1 MEPDFIKIEEKSNI
15 PKYKQLIQS
24 VYHAIENK
32 ALKKG
37 DKIPSINSISK
48 ERSLS
53 RDTVLTAFN
62 ELRARGIIA
71 STPGKGYYVKS
82 TEFEREQKIF
92 LLFDELNPFKET
104 LYNSFLE
111 SVKDKASVDIYFH
124 YFNLRVFRNLILE
137 NLNKYTT
144 YIIMP
149 VFFEGIKPIIQ
160 QIENARI
167 YLLDQLNPELADNYP
182 GIYQNFEKDVYH
194 ALYSGLDRLKRYN
207 KLIMVHPGGKEPQGQ
222 LKGFKRFCEENHFP
236 YKTIASLKDK
246 NIKEGEVYIVPDD
259 LDLVRLVKESKRKHF
274 RLGQDMGIIS
284 YNDTPLKEVVADGI
298 TTISTDFQY
307 MGKALADMVLD
318 KKKIQIENPSSLI
331 IRNSL

>member
-1 MEPDFIKIEEKSNI
+1 MEQNIIKIAKKSNV

-37 DKIPSINSISK
+37 DKIPSVNTISK
-48 ERSLS
+48 ELSLS

-62 ELRARGIIA
+62 ELKARGIID
-71 STPGKGYYVKS
+71 STPGKGYYVNS

-104 LYNSFLE
+104 LYYSFLE
-111 SVKDKASVDIYFH
+111 SIKDKASVDIYFH
-124 YFNLRVFRNLILE
+124 YFNKRVFRNLIME

-149 VFFEGIKPIIQ
+149 VFFKGIEPILRVIK
-160 QIENARI
+160 NGRI
-167 YLLDQLNPELADNYP
+167 YILDQLNPEIADIYP
-182 GIYQNFEKDVYH
+182 AIYQNFEKDVYH
-194 ALYSGLDRLKRYN
+194 ALFSGLESLKKYDRV
-207 KLIMVHPGGKEPQGQ
+207 IMVHPGGKEPQGQ
-222 LKGFKRFCEENHFP
+222 VNGFIKFCEDKSLP
-236 YKTIASLKDK
+236 YEVINNLKEK
-246 NIKEGEVYIVPDD
+246 NIRKGEAYIVLDD
-259 LDLVRLVKESKRKHF
+259 LDLVRLVKDAKKKRF
-274 RLGQDMGIIS
+274 RLGKDTGIIS

-298 TTISTDFQY
+298 TTISTDFRH
-307 MGKALADMVLD
+307 MGKVLADMVLN
-318 KKKIQIENPSSLI
+318 KKRIQIENPSSLV

>member
-24 VYHAIENK
+24 VYHAIESK

-71 STPGKGYYVKS
+71 STPGKGYYIKS
-82 TEFEREQKIF
+82 TEVEREQKIF

-149 VFFEGIKPIIQ
+149 VFFEGIKPILQ

-167 YLLDQLNPELADNYP
+167 YLLDQLNPELADSYP

-194 ALYSGLDRLKRYN
+194 ALQSGLYRLKKYN
-207 KLIMVHPGGKEPQGQ
+207 KLVMVHPGGKEPQGQ

-259 LDLVRLVKESKRKHF
+259 LDLVRLVKESKRNHF
-274 RLGQDMGIIS
+274 RLGRDMGIIS

-307 MGKALADMVLD
+307 MGKALADMVLN